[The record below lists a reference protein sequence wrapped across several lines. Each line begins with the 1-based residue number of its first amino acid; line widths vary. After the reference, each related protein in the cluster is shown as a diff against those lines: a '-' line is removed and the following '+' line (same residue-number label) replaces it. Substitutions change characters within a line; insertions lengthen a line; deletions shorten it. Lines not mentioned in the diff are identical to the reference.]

1 MAVGTYGIT
10 RASDISISEIDMF
23 YTYMGNRE
31 TQGLTVTR
39 LDPSELLTEHQIPAD
54 EQISGGENL
63 LEGMFDL
70 KLPATTFNSLGIYN
84 IYVRPKVR
92 TLSISDCGV
101 LSALPTIN
109 GILIDINSLDSTLVA
124 NNALQ
129 GYRIEYL
136 DDNNLKV
143 RNLVRYIVSSNKV
156 VPVTENIGNTSQR
169 SVRYRFD
176 DSGTLLFLQLTPSS
190 STDVKPNLKP
200 YIGKAGQKI
209 LLSNTFFNPVM
220 IEVEMVENDIET
232 IVDYVAGEQIK
243 DVDNGVVTYYDKN
256 REIIRQMDVYE
267 IKNDVGDVSMYE
279 VKQIRENI
287 DITQDFDEITS
298 GLE

>member
-10 RASDISISEIDMF
+10 RAADIPISEIDMF

-31 TQGLTVTR
+31 TQSLTVIR
-39 LDPSELLTEHQIPAD
+39 LEPSELLTEHQIPTD

-84 IYVRPKVR
+84 IYIRPKVR

-109 GILIDINSLDSTLVA
+109 GILIDINSLDSTLIA

-136 DDNNLKV
+136 DDNNQKV

-232 IVDYVAGEQIK
+232 VVDYVAGEQIK
-243 DVDNGVVTYYDKN
+243 DVDNGIVTYYDKD

-298 GLE
+298 GLQ

>member
-243 DVDNGVVTYYDKN
+243 DVDNGVVTYYNKN

>member
-10 RASDISISEIDMF
+10 RAADIPISEIDMF

-31 TQGLTVTR
+31 TQSLTVIR
-39 LDPSELLTEHQIPAD
+39 LEPSEVLTEHQLPTD

-70 KLPATTFNSLGIYN
+70 KLPATTFNSVGIYN

-92 TLSISDCGV
+92 TISISDCGV

-136 DDNNLKV
+136 DNNNQKV

-232 IVDYVAGEQIK
+232 VVDYVAGEQIK

-267 IKNDVGDVSMYE
+267 IKNDVGNVSMYE

-298 GLE
+298 GVE

>member
-10 RASDISISEIDMF
+10 RAADIPISEIDMF

-31 TQGLTVTR
+31 TQSLTVIR
-39 LDPSELLTEHQIPAD
+39 LEPSEVLTEHQLPTD
-54 EQISGGENL
+54 EQISGSENL

-70 KLPATTFNSLGIYN
+70 KLPATTFNSVGIYN

-92 TLSISDCGV
+92 TISISDCGV

-136 DDNNLKV
+136 DDNNQKV

-232 IVDYVAGEQIK
+232 VVDYVAGEQIK

-267 IKNDVGDVSMYE
+267 IKNDVGNVSMYE

-287 DITQDFDEITS
+287 DITQDFDEIIS
-298 GLE
+298 GVE

>member
-10 RASDISISEIDMF
+10 RAADIPISEIDMF

-31 TQGLTVTR
+31 TQSLTVIR
-39 LDPSELLTEHQIPAD
+39 LEPSEVLTEHQLPTD
-54 EQISGGENL
+54 EQISGSENL

-70 KLPATTFNSLGIYN
+70 KLPATTFNSVGIYN

-92 TLSISDCGV
+92 TISISDCGV

-136 DDNNLKV
+136 DDNNQKV

-232 IVDYVAGEQIK
+232 VVDYVAGEQIK
-243 DVDNGVVTYYDKN
+243 DVDNGIVTYYDKN
-256 REIIRQMDVYE
+256 REILKQMDVYE
-267 IKNDVGDVSMYE
+267 IKDGIGNTSLFE
-279 VKQIRENI
+279 VKQIRKNI
-287 DITQDFDEITS
+287 DITQDFNEITS
-298 GLE
+298 GVE

>member
-10 RASDISISEIDMF
+10 RASDISITEIDMF

-84 IYVRPKVR
+84 IYIRPKVR

-109 GILIDINSLDSTLVA
+109 GILIDINSLDSTLIA

-136 DDNNLKV
+136 DDNNQKV

-220 IEVEMVENDIET
+220 VEVEMVENDIET
-232 IVDYVAGEQIK
+232 VVDYIAGEQIK
-243 DVDNGVVTYYDKN
+243 DVDNGIVTYYDKD

-298 GLE
+298 GLQ